1 MTDSHP
7 SATRAGALPT
17 LSEQEWT
24 QRIAAGRPLWH
35 RLASRLRT
43 GFRRVWT
50 MYEGVEGQPGEA
62 PLPPAHLRIY
72 YYGTRD
78 PAAFARAS
86 RDAVTELTGRG
97 LTPAHR
103 VLDIGCGIGNL
114 ALGLR
119 GFLKGG
125 YEGLDVH
132 SEAIAWCQQAI
143 TPVAPGFHFTRAD
156 LNNRAYNP
164 GRATAAENYRF
175 PFPDRAFDFILVGS
189 VFTHMLA
196 ADFEHYVK
204 EIARVLDDGGT
215 CVASCY
221 LLNDASR
228 DGIARAASYFSFPFG
243 DPTGRLRV
251 QDISLPEAAVA
262 MDEDYVRQVHRDAG
276 LNVADVRRGRWFT
289 GAAHDQDVLTVR
301 RR

>member
-1 MTDSHP
+1 MP
-7 SATRAGALPT
+7 SFPLEVRLNGRFDEQPATAPPPKPHFG
-17 LSEQEWT
+17 
-24 QRIAAGRPLWH
+24 G
-35 RLASRLRT
+35 
-43 GFRRVWT
+43 
-50 MYEGVEGQPGEA
+50 A
-62 PLPPAHLRIY
+62 PLPEPVYPHHPELLAPEPLPGDGERHWPMSKIY
-72 YYGTRD
+72 
-78 PAAFARAS
+78 RAM
-86 RDAVTELTGRG
+86 RG
-97 LTPAHR
+97 WA
-103 VLDIGCGIGNL
+103 
-114 ALGLR
+114 
-119 GFLKGG
+119 
-125 YEGLDVH
+125 
-132 SEAIAWCQQAI
+132 
-143 TPVAPGFHFTRAD
+143 
-156 LNNRAYNP
+156 
-164 GRATAAENYRF
+164 F
-175 PFPDRAFDFILVGS
+175 PFVKSRLLPGQFHPIIAYLFTEYKCNLDCHYCYSFDNRVKG
-189 VFTHMLA
+189 MLA

-228 DGIARAASYFSFPFG
+228 DGIARGASYFSFPFG